1 MPFILIT
8 SLLAQ
13 NFLLHFKNIVL
24 ELLALYKLA
33 KPRGKLIII
42 RDRES
47 KAYINRLRI
56 RLRMRL
62 RMRLRIRLRM
72 RLSVT
77 ISHGKALWQGRKALR
92 L

>member
-13 NFLLHFKNIVL
+13 SFLLLFNNIVL
-24 ELLALYKLA
+24 ELLELYELA
-33 KPRGKLIII
+33 KPEGKLMIK

-47 KAYINRLRI
+47 KAYIN
-56 RLRMRL
+56 RL

-72 RLSVT
+72 RLRMR
-77 ISHGKALWQGRKALR
+77 I
-92 L
+92 